1 MYFIQMII
9 VYVNMIEY
17 EIIIIITI
25 LLKYWNQLPFI

>member
-1 MYFIQMII
+1 MHFIQMII

-17 EIIIIITI
+17 EIIITI

>member
-17 EIIIIITI
+17 KIIIITI

>member
-17 EIIIIITI
+17 EIIIITI